1 MQRIEAIQEIR
12 AFQEANQ
19 PRQVIVRYL
28 EGQGV
33 SKTSAYRWINEANNL
48 DADGNAPRDLAIK
61 ATIQILNKAT
71 QCENYEI
78 ALRAAATLAK
88 FS

>member
-1 MQRIEAIQEIR
+1 MDKVAALQEIR
-12 AFQEANQ
+12 DLQESGQ
-19 PRQVIVRYL
+19 SRQVIVRVL
-28 EGQGV
+28 ESEGV

-48 DADGNAPRDLAIK
+48 DAEGNAPRDLAIQ
-61 ATIQILNKAT
+61 ATLQILNKAT

-78 ALRAAATLAK
+78 ALKAASTLAR

>member
-1 MQRIEAIQEIR
+1 MTAK
-12 AFQEANQ
+12 NN
-19 PRQVIVRYL
+19 L

-48 DADGNAPRDLAIK
+48 DAEGNAPRDLAIK
-61 ATIQILNKAT
+61 ATLQILNKAT

-78 ALRAAATLAK
+78 ALKAASTLAK